1 MPSLDQTGILY
12 RFISS
17 TLKLFFNLL
26 YHQFAWAYDWV
37 AAVVSI
43 GRWKSWIF
51 VVLPYLGNANV
62 LEIGCGPGHLQ
73 VAHAPEKGAIFGL
86 DASRQ
91 MLRQASHRLAK
102 YNRTNNLVLGK
113 AQFLPYRDQ
122 SFPIIVATFPSNY
135 INDPRTLD
143 QVWRVLE
150 DNGALIVLPAAWITG
165 ENMLD
170 KFAAWLFKVTDQSPD
185 IELGN
190 LGARFI
196 DHIDGLDEIGFHVRC
211 DLVELPASKI
221 FLIRAR
227 KVVPD

>member
-1 MPSLDQTGILY
+1 MAQTGLVY

-43 GRWKSWIF
+43 GRWKTWIY
-51 VVLPYLGNANV
+51 VVLPYLGDSNV
-62 LEIGCGPGHLQ
+62 LELGCGPGHLQ
-73 VAHAPEKGAIFGL
+73 IAHSPEKGAIFGL
-86 DASRQ
+86 DASQQ
-91 MLRQASHRLAK
+91 MLRQASHRLTK
-102 YNRTNNLVLGK
+102 HSRIKNLVLGK

-135 INDPRTLD
+135 INDPRTLG

-150 DNGALIVLPAAWITG
+150 DNGELVVLPAAWITG
-165 ENMLD
+165 KNMLD
-170 KFAAWLFKVTDQSPD
+170 KFAAWLFKVTGQSPKFE
-185 IELGN
+185 IEN
-190 LGARFI
+190 LQARFA
-196 DHIDGLDEIGFHVRC
+196 DHIDGLNEIGFHVRC
-211 DLVELPASKI
+211 DLVELSASKI

>member
-1 MPSLDQTGILY
+1 MPLLAHTGLVN

-17 TLKLFFNLL
+17 ALILFFKLL
-26 YHQFAWAYDWV
+26 YSQFAWAYDWV

-51 VVLPYLGNANV
+51 VVLPYLGDSNV
-62 LEIGCGPGHLQ
+62 LELGSGPGHLQ
-73 VAHAPEKGAIFGL
+73 VAHSPQKGSIFGL

-91 MLRQASHRLAK
+91 MLQQARRRLAK
-102 YNRTNNLVLGK
+102 HNRTMNLVLGK

-150 DNGALIVLPAAWITG
+150 VNGELIVLPAAWISG
-165 ENMLD
+165 ETMLD
-170 KFAAWLFKVTDQSPD
+170 KFAAWLFKVTGQSPD
-185 IELGN
+185 IELDH
-190 LGARFI
+190 LGARFAE
-196 DHIDGLDEIGFHVRC
+196 HIDGLNKIGFHVSC
-211 DLVELPASKI
+211 DLVELQTSKI

-227 KVVPD
+227 KFIPD

>member
-1 MPSLDQTGILY
+1 MPSLAQTGMVY
-12 RFISS
+12 RFIGS
-17 TLKLFFNLL
+17 TLNIFFKLL

-51 VVLPYLGNANV
+51 VVLPYLGDANV
-62 LEIGCGPGHLQ
+62 LELGCGPGHLQ
-73 VAHAPEKGAIFGL
+73 AAHSSEMGSVFGL

-91 MLRQASHRLAK
+91 MLREASQRLAK
-102 YNRTNNLVLGK
+102 HNRTNNLVLAK
-113 AQFLPYRDQ
+113 AQLLPYRDQ

-150 DNGALIVLPAAWITG
+150 DNGELIVLPAAWITG

-170 KFAAWLFKVTDQSPD
+170 KFAAWLFKVTGQSPN
-185 IELGN
+185 IEIDN
-190 LGARFI
+190 LQTRFA
-196 DHIDGLDEIGFHVRC
+196 DHIDGLNQIGFHVSC
-211 DLVELPASKI
+211 DLVELSSSKI
-221 FLIRAR
+221 FLIRAS
-227 KVVPD
+227 KFVTD